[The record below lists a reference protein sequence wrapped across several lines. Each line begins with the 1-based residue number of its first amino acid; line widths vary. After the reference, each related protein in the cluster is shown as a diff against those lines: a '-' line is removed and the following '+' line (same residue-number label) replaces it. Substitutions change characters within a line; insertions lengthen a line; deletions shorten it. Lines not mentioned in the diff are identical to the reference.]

1 MTREKL
7 AGLVGSQPA
16 PLGVGARLE
25 GFGERR
31 DRLGQLDVVVIDDG
45 STLDVGVVVQSIE
58 RVIDTT
64 DLSTKEAA
72 GVARNE
78 VAEITLRSDTM
89 LALDDFTTSP
99 HTGRFVLVDDYKI
112 SGGGIISMEGYA
124 DQRHLITRR
133 ASNIQRVEHDVTNE
147 NRQHRNGHKG
157 AVLWFTG
164 LSGAGKSTV
173 AVAVERRLFN
183 LGYQTYVLDGDNVRH
198 GLNADLGFSPEDRA
212 ENIRRVG
219 EVAGL
224 ISRAGM
230 ICITA
235 FISPYRSDR
244 DRARRAGGDQFAEIY
259 IEADLATCEQR
270 DPKGLY
276 KKARAGEIPDFTGIS
291 APYEAP
297 DDPELVVD
305 TSNLSVDEAVERVVA
320 YIQERFVIDTRM
332 PNPK

>member
-1 MTREKL
+1 YTMKL
-7 AGLVGSQPA
+7 NTA
-16 PLGVGARLE
+16 
-25 GFGERR
+25 
-31 DRLGQLDVVVIDDG
+31 DVAV
-45 STLDVGVVVQSIE
+45 TVQSID
-58 RVIDTT
+58 RVIDTG
-64 DLSTKEAA
+64 DLSTKDATA
-72 GVARNE
+72 VARNE
-78 VAEITLRSDTM
+78 VAEITLRADTM
-89 LALDDFTTSP
+89 LALDAFVDAP
-99 HTGRFVLVDDYKI
+99 LTGRFVLVDNYNI
-112 SGGGIISMEGYA
+112 AGGGIISMEGYA

-133 ASNIQRVEHDVTNE
+133 ASNIQRVEHDVTEE

-219 EVAGL
+219 EVAAL

-244 DRARRAGGDQFAEIY
+244 DRARSAGGEQFSEIY
-259 IEADLATCEQR
+259 IQADLATCEER

-297 DDPELVVD
+297 AAPELVVD
-305 TSNLSVDEAVERVVA
+305 TSALSVEQAVDRVVE
-320 YIQERFVIDTRM
+320 YIQERFVIVAKPTR
-332 PNPK
+332 N